1 MISINLPT
9 LSATFLVAIRLS
21 VLLVFSPIQAIRQL
35 PLHTRLILVLML
47 SVMLVSNLSL
57 SASNINELSLISGA
71 FIEFSNGLILS
82 LSLYAAFAVFQIAGQ
97 LIDTQMGLN
106 SLAIFNPGDHS
117 HDPLTS
123 RLLTMLA
130 VLFFFALNGHHWL
143 LEGLAYSFRKN
154 PPGDFALINGFSLLV
169 HQFSLM
175 FALALMIASPVYLA
189 LLVIDI
195 STAVLTRN
203 MPQVSTYFLAL
214 PVKILSGFLL
224 LALSLNYLNPLME
237 YLFRQCFKLWQEL
250 LA

>member
-1 MISINLPT
+1 MISLHLPT
-9 LSATFLVAIRLS
+9 LTATFLVAIRLG
-21 VLLVFSPIQAIRQL
+21 VLLLFTPIQAIRQL
-35 PLHTRLILVLML
+35 PIHTRLIIVLML
-47 SVMLVSNLSL
+47 SALLVANLSL
-57 SASNINELSLISGA
+57 SCPDFNELGLIAGA
-71 FIEFSNGLILS
+71 LIEFANGLTLS

-106 SLAIFNPGDHS
+106 SLAIFNPSDHS
-117 HDPLTS
+117 HDPLTG

-143 LEGLAYSFRKN
+143 LEGLAYSFRTN
-154 PPGDFALINGFSLLV
+154 PPGESALVNGFSPLIQ
-169 HQFSLM
+169 QFSLM

-195 STAVLTRN
+195 STAALTRN

-214 PVKILSGFLL
+214 PIKILSGFFL

-237 YLFRQCFKLWQEL
+237 HLFKQSFKVWQGL